1 MRQRLQV
8 TACVLILVAGMP
20 RGARGVLLAL
30 GATQT
35 SSLSG
40 AWTEESA
47 SGSRRPTW
55 GSPFRTIHDATRFTV
70 IGPQGF
76 RTYTLDGIAVD
87 TPLASASCS
96 STLRRTKAEV
106 RSGQIVIT
114 ESIVSRPIGG
124 RGHAHSPCL
133 FDDAE
138 EPGVSLSVPA
148 RATVTLERVTVVSRK
163 GDRLMVEVTQQG
175 SAGPVTTT
183 DVYRPDSQ

>member
-1 MRQRLQV
+1 MRQRLRA
-8 TACVLILVAGMP
+8 TACVLILVAGVLG
-20 RGARGVLLAL
+20 GARGVPAAL

-40 AWTEESA
+40 AWTEEFV

-55 GSPFRTIHDATRFTV
+55 GSPFRTIHDAARFTV
-70 IGPQGF
+70 IGPEGF
-76 RTYTLDGIAVD
+76 KTYPLDGTAVD

-96 STLRRTKAEV
+96 STLRRTKAEA
-106 RSGQIVIT
+106 RRGQIVIT

-138 EPGVSLSVPA
+138 EPGVSLSAPA

-175 SAGPVTTT
+175 PVGPVTTT
-183 DVYRPDSQ
+183 DVYRPDSR